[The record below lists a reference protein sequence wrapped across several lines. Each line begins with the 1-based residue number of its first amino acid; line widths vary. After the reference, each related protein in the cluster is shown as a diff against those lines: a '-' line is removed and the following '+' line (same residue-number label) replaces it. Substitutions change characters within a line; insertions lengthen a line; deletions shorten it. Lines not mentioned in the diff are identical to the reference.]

1 MVNRI
6 KAEAIR
12 NRRALT
18 DKELDRTYKDV
29 CK

>member
-6 KAEAIR
+6 KAEAIKK
-12 NRRALT
+12 RRALT
-18 DKELDRTYKDV
+18 DKEVDQIYKDV